1 MHYFFTDE
9 MAYLAS
15 SQQCESKL

>member
-1 MHYFFTDE
+1 

-15 SQQCESKL
+15 SQHCESKL